1 MFVAVMFSFS
11 DEQLTINNV
20 AVVDAGT
27 YVCKA
32 SNPSGS
38 VEKTFYVSVACK

>member
-1 MFVAVMFSFS
+1 MVAMFSFS
-11 DEQLTINNV
+11 DEQLTINDV
-20 AVVDAGT
+20 AVEDAGT